1 MLELSDKEEANENSN
16 LCGDE
21 VINGNKISNK
31 RSKSL
36 DDENVEV
43 EQVKCDKKIEKINN
57 QRPETAPPLLHPDYS
72 SEVIKSKTES
82 MDNKLNHNQIITWHE
97 HIYRN
102 VPKAPTPH
110 SIGDIL
116 GWQFNEKPILS
127 RTNDRNNNNNNN
139 NTIPNFDRNLS
150 VSEPSEDE
158 SIVNDQPLNLCVT
171 KEPKITNKF
180 KKGSFKILID
190 FTYLPTK
197 QILKR
202 KMSFDATSESN
213 DDSANKHYKEGD
225 EELDDDHSSDGSRKK
240 KARTTFT
247 GRQIFELEKQF
258 EVKKYLSSSERTEMA
273 KLLNVTETQ
282 VKIWFQ
288 NRRTKWKKND
298 NSTGTEC
305 NDSKHHNNSKSSTSP
320 APSISP
326 PLITRHHHTEHQ
338 RKATKS
344 HGKSFSAELNGKL
357 ATKQSTRHKQ
367 QPTYNKSSKNMPLE
381 HPSRPETA
389 PPLLHPDYSC
399 EVIKSKTESMDNK
412 LNHNQIITWHEH
424 IYRNVPK
431 APTPHSIGDI
441 LGWQFNEKPILSRT
455 NDRNNNNNNSNS
467 NNNINNN
474 ETYQNVEP
482 SALQHLLNL
491 NVKSSKNNHQIS
503 KAIPNFDRNL
513 SVSETSEDESI
524 VNDQP
529 LNLCVTKE
537 PKIIHKNRKDL
548 PTKQH
553 LKRKKSFD
561 ATSDSNDET
570 RRKHHEIEED
580 DDELAEDEHSS
591 DGSRKKKAR
600 TTFTGRQIFELEKQF
615 EVKKYLSSSERTEM
629 AKLLNVTETQV
640 KIWFQNRRTKWK
652 KQDNLTSGERGDLKQ
667 NSNSKSSASPALSNS
682 PPLSPSHHHSEH
694 QHKTTKHHGKL
705 ISAELNAKLTAKHN
719 PRHKQHQQHQPNY
732 TKSSKHLPPELLS
745 VAMDLK
751 KKSHYHH
758 LSKDQIIPHDSQ
770 NHDFESR
777 LAASKIPMKYH
788 TSTSDKNHR
797 NDL

>member
-21 VINGNKISNK
+21 VINENKISNK

-43 EQVKCDKKIEKINN
+43 EQVKCDKKLEKINN

-72 SEVIKSKTES
+72 CELIKSKTES
-82 MDNKLNHNQIITWHE
+82 MDNKLIHNQIITWHE

-127 RTNDRNNNNNNN
+127 RTNDRNNNNN
-139 NTIPNFDRNLS
+139 
-150 VSEPSEDE
+150 
-158 SIVNDQPLNLCVT
+158 
-171 KEPKITNKF
+171 IT
-180 KKGSFKILID
+180 
-190 FTYLPTK
+190 
-197 QILKR
+197 
-202 KMSFDATSESN
+202 
-213 DDSANKHYKEGD
+213 
-225 EELDDDHSSDGSRKK
+225 
-240 KARTTFT
+240 
-247 GRQIFELEKQF
+247 
-258 EVKKYLSSSERTEMA
+258 
-273 KLLNVTETQ
+273 
-282 VKIWFQ
+282 
-288 NRRTKWKKND
+288 
-298 NSTGTEC
+298 
-305 NDSKHHNNSKSSTSP
+305 
-320 APSISP
+320 
-326 PLITRHHHTEHQ
+326 
-338 RKATKS
+338 
-344 HGKSFSAELNGKL
+344 
-357 ATKQSTRHKQ
+357 
-367 QPTYNKSSKNMPLE
+367 
-381 HPSRPETA
+381 
-389 PPLLHPDYSC
+389 
-399 EVIKSKTESMDNK
+399 
-412 LNHNQIITWHEH
+412 
-424 IYRNVPK
+424 
-431 APTPHSIGDI
+431 
-441 LGWQFNEKPILSRT
+441 FN
-455 NDRNNNNNNSNS
+455 
-467 NNNINNN
+467 NNN

-491 NVKSSKNNHQIS
+491 NVKASKNNHQIA

-524 VNDQP
+524 ANDQP

-537 PKIIHKNRKDL
+537 PKLNNKTRKDL

-561 ATSDSNDET
+561 ATSDSNDES

-652 KQDNLTSGERGDLKQ
+652 KQDNLTTTERGDLKQ

-682 PPLSPSHHHSEH
+682 PPLSPSHHQSEH
-694 QHKTTKHHGKL
+694 HHKPMSSNKKPLTIPNKSTSHIKTDSKNMNNKQESQTIIRDNKGGYIVRTTQKAN
-705 ISAELNAKLTAKHN
+705 S
-719 PRHKQHQQHQPNY
+719 
-732 TKSSKHLPPELLS
+732 KSSKSTAPD
-745 VAMDLK
+745 V
-751 KKSHYHH
+751 
-758 LSKDQIIPHDSQ
+758 
-770 NHDFESR
+770 
-777 LAASKIPMKYH
+777 SKIVQMALKAHKQQEHPSQRY
-788 TSTSDKNHR
+788 TLESSTDTSDSE
-797 NDL
+797 DW